1 MPHPDYDPQL
11 ATLVKN
17 APSGDGWLHEIK
29 YDGYRIGCRIRGG
42 RVTLISRNG
51 KDWTAAFPDVAKAAA
66 ALPVSDGLID
76 GEVAILLPD
85 GRTSF
90 QMLQNASSGATNGR

>member
-11 ATLVKN
+11 ATLVKEPPTG
-17 APSGDGWLHEIK
+17 AGWLHEIK
-29 YDGYRIGCRIRGG
+29 YDGYRIGCRIRDG

-51 KDWTAAFPDVAKAAA
+51 KDWTAAFRDIATAAA
-66 ALPVSDGLID
+66 ALPVSDALID
-76 GEVAILLPD
+76 GEVAIVLPD

-90 QMLQNASSGATNGR
+90 QLLQNAFAG